1 LTFWAKTSSAQKV
14 SQKPYLLGKAANNKN
29 LKKVF
34 TRIGRKPDLRRL
46 DEYIMAD
53 GSLARRKKQSCGF

>member
-1 LTFWAKTSSAQKV
+1 
-14 SQKPYLLGKAANNKN
+14 LGKAANNKN